1 MLGHQLGIH
10 PIGLSSTGAVALR
23 QWFHRQLRAITNE
36 PAHINHS
43 GNSTLREKY
52 GVQDPIDNLHTA
64 ASRKLEKLRAAEP
77 DITKPPAMIGYW
89 EGICEQLQALTTTRA
104 SSLSPVTA
112 PFWEEGVPC
121 DVCGLYF
128 SSTKTMRQHCAR
140 KHQVLVQIN
149 RKEEAQY
156 QPPEH
161 SLNGLPQCKHCN
173 LKLSSADALKQHVL
187 TYACRPRKADD
198 QGARGD
204 AEPTARNNAERRPA
218 EDTVTPPL
226 STGSPPQHDAAP
238 EETAP
243 GPDLP
248 LLRSR
253 EASAYL
259 RQEQIPLQVLTDWAP
274 KLLQHCG
281 FCNHWVAQGGSV
293 KEHIKRMHQCIWD
306 AALERFDACC
316 LAHES
321 LILRDHPCELCHQT
335 VYTKARHLRNC
346 VVLAQVSIAQAWI
359 KAGAPEA
366 NEVCSISPSDFN
378 EATAKR
384 LLWGGPEE
392 YSQADAPLLRYLERQ
407 CVSCGQ
413 QLTNQQEWRRHM
425 RKVHKQMWEE
435 AERHL
440 SGTASRVQ
448 FVRPCKFC
456 RVHFTKTPQLH
467 SQKCLPLLQLAYIQ
481 HHGRPVGPEGGGQT
495 VGHDLANGTH
505 VGRRAGQ
512 GSASQVPQNKGA
524 VWAASGKKGLGAEIG
539 PNSGA
544 SSKIQ
549 MMAKIIARHEAAL
562 QLLEADRSWI
572 LFMEA
577 GELGIIPQLM
587 QTTATWKKS
596 RTQGTCKCGL
606 RQALMGALLME
617 LAARLQKLEA
627 DAPAQQNLSKAK
639 LLSTE
644 PLAWHYVKWN
654 QDKQCH
660 EPTEAAPL
668 QHDNAI
674 KSTQVLTEH
683 MVRDG
688 VIHAFHAL
696 GGMAADKDK
705 TTMFKLTL
713 SMEGPKKQQIRE
725 ALIALSDS
733 AALRLIGA
741 RLRPERSHRQLPKEL
756 QAMIQD
762 AEL

>member
-1 MLGHQLGIH
+1 M
-10 PIGLSSTGAVALR
+10 SSV
-23 QWFHRQLRAITNE
+23 
-36 PAHINHS
+36 
-43 GNSTLREKY
+43 
-52 GVQDPIDNLHTA
+52 
-64 ASRKLEKLRAAEP
+64 
-77 DITKPPAMIGYW
+77 TK
-89 EGICEQLQALTTTRA
+89 
-104 SSLSPVTA
+104 
-112 PFWEEGVPC
+112 
-121 DVCGLYF
+121 
-128 SSTKTMRQHCAR
+128 
-140 KHQVLVQIN
+140 
-149 RKEEAQY
+149 
-156 QPPEH
+156 
-161 SLNGLPQCKHCN
+161 QCI
-173 LKLSSADALKQHVL
+173 
-187 TYACRPRKADD
+187 
-198 QGARGD
+198 
-204 AEPTARNNAERRPA
+204 RRPGISEIA
-218 EDTVTPPL
+218 
-226 STGSPPQHDAAP
+226 
-238 EETAP
+238 
-243 GPDLP
+243 
-248 LLRSR
+248 
-253 EASAYL
+253 
-259 RQEQIPLQVLTDWAP
+259 W
-274 KLLQHCG
+274 
-281 FCNHWVAQGGSV
+281 F
-293 KEHIKRMHQCIWD
+293 
-306 AALERFDACC
+306 F
-316 LAHES
+316 
-321 LILRDHPCELCHQT
+321 
-335 VYTKARHLRNC
+335 
-346 VVLAQVSIAQAWI
+346 AQVSIAQAWI

-413 QLTNQQEWRRHM
+413 QLTNQQDWRRHM
-425 RKVHKQMWEE
+425 RKVHKQTWEE

-440 SGTASRVQ
+440 SGTASRVK

-467 SQKCLPLLQLAYIQ
+467 SQKCLPLLQLVYLQ

-512 GSASQVPQNKGA
+512 GSASQIPQNQGA

-539 PNSGA
+539 PNPGA
-544 SSKIQ
+544 SSTTPDDGGVGGGSQ
-549 MMAKIIARHEAAL
+549 LDPVHGGRRARHHTTTD
-562 QLLEADRSWI
+562 ADDSDVEEIR
-572 LFMEA
+572 A
-577 GELGIIPQLM
+577 
-587 QTTATWKKS
+587 
-596 RTQGTCKCGL
+596 QGTCKCGL

-617 LAARLQKLEA
+617 LAARLQKLGA
-627 DAPAQQNLSKAK
+627 DAPAQQRLSKAK